1 MTSPPSALKWAFPL
15 CTWPVL
21 IYLALHRSQEPSVL
35 GRWSF
40 GYFMLVAG
48 WAFLTLLAT
57 ACLSSPFRRAL
68 LAKRAALASLF
79 CGLVLATFMGEV
91 LLRTIDPLGF
101 AYYGEMQRYI
111 HMRQDDEQLVYTQ
124 PVSTEVVLDGTQIQ
138 FNSLGLRGAELGAS
152 KAGQKRVLFLGDSVV
167 FGWGVKEKR
176 LFVNGVAERLEKA
189 TGDAWTGINGG
200 VCSYNTEQEGLYL
213 EHRGFHLQ
221 PDLIVLVMIDN
232 DVLTYSDQWKAQAS
246 KPSPIRRLQKAMR
259 SSFLY
264 RLANHALT
272 NGLGGISLEGEER
285 KVNPGTDGWE
295 KNMQA
300 LARMRESC
308 QAKGIPLAIFH
319 FRWASG
325 PWTDTFLEHAREHAL
340 PLPIGD
346 TSTWFE
352 DAPLTNWVNSPT
364 DSHPNAQ
371 AHARTAK
378 KMVEA
383 LGELGL
389 VDGL

>member
-1 MTSPPSALKWAFPL
+1 MTSPSNALKWVLPL

-21 IYLALHRSQEPSVL
+21 IYLVLHRSQEPEVL

-40 GYFMLVAG
+40 GYASLVAG
-48 WAFLTLLAT
+48 WAFLTLVSS
-57 ACLSSPFRRAL
+57 ACLWTPFRRSL
-68 LAKRAALASLF
+68 LAKRAALSSLF

-91 LLRTIDPLGF
+91 LLRTIDPMGF

-124 PVSTEVVLDGTQIQ
+124 PASTEVVLDGTQIQ
-138 FNSLGLRGAELGAS
+138 YNSLGLRGPEIGAKS
-152 KAGQKRVLFLGDSVV
+152 TGEKRVLFLGDSVV
-167 FGWGVKEKR
+167 FGWGVKEER
-176 LFVNGVAERLEKA
+176 LFVNGVADRLEKA
-189 TGDAWTGINGG
+189 TGDGWVGINAG
-200 VCSYNTEQEGLYL
+200 VCSYNSEQEGLYL
-213 EHRGFHLQ
+213 EHRGFDLQ
-221 PDLIVLVMIDN
+221 PDLVVLVIIDN

-264 RLANHALT
+264 RLVSHAMT

-285 KVNPGTDGWE
+285 SVNPGTDGWK

-300 LARMRESC
+300 LSQMRERC
-308 QAKGIPLAIFH
+308 KAQGVPLAIFH
-319 FRWASG
+319 FRWATG
-325 PWTDTFLEHAREHAL
+325 PWTDTFLEHAREQAA

-352 DAPLTNWVNSPT
+352 DAPLTTWVNSAT

-371 AHARTAK
+371 AHLRTAK

-383 LGELGL
+383 IGDLGL
-389 VDGL
+389 VEGL